1 MRYAVCQKNNTPIY
15 SPLCCTRNVLLI
27 KNFFRNS
34 RINALLTHD
43 MSGKNLFKALGL
55 GRIFFIGGAH
65 NMRNTIKWSSVALA
79 VALGNGLIATQ
90 AVAQGEGFVEGA
102 SATLSNRTIH
112 FNRDF
117 RTDRTPFN
125 GKREETASGFVLNF
139 QSGYTQ
145 GPIGLGADV
154 LAMAGLKLDSGGGRV
169 GTGLLPSEQWE
180 DGGVLF
186 TKRAPAEYS
195 EIRGAVKA
203 NFAGHTELRYG
214 VHLTENPVIAYEDAR
229 LLPNHY
235 FGYSITNNAID
246 GLFVE
251 AGRMTDRGEM
261 AYSSQR
267 EGAFVAD
274 EDQKVDYLGGTY
286 EFNDNLSATL
296 YTSKAED
303 LWKRHFVGLV
313 HTAELGND
321 LSLTTDLSYYN
332 TSDDSAPGEEFDND
346 AVSLALT
353 LGAGF
358 HDFTVAYQRMSG
370 DAGFEYFDNAI
381 YLANSVQVIDFNAK
395 DERSWQAR
403 YDYNFEG
410 LGIPGLNFM
419 TRYVRGSNIDA
430 GPGINDTRWERSTDI
445 RYTVQSGFL
454 QGVDLTW
461 RNATV
466 RQDANLDGGNI
477 DENRLIASY
486 TWTLL

>member
-1 MRYAVCQKNNTPIY
+1 MRT
-15 SPLCCTRNVLLI
+15 
-27 KNFFRNS
+27 
-34 RINALLTHD
+34 
-43 MSGKNLFKALGL
+43 
-55 GRIFFIGGAH
+55 
-65 NMRNTIKWSSVALA
+65 TIRWSSIALA
-79 VALGNGLIATQ
+79 VALGNGLVATQ

-102 SATLSNRTIH
+102 SATLSNRTFY

-117 RTDRTPFN
+117 RDN
-125 GKREETASGFVLNF
+125 VGQSKREETATGFALHF
-139 QSGYTQ
+139 QSGYTE
-145 GPIGLGADV
+145 GPVGLGADV
-154 LAMAGLKLDSGGGRV
+154 LALAGIKLDSGRGRA
-169 GTGLLPSEQWE
+169 GTGLLPVDN
-180 DGGVLF
+180 DGSV
-186 TKRAPAEYS
+186 PNEYS

-203 NFAGHTELRYG
+203 NFGGDTVLRYG
-214 VHLTENPVIAYEDAR
+214 YHLPENPVIAYEDSR

-235 FGYSITNNAID
+235 FGYSITNTSID
-246 GLFVE
+246 GLLLE

-286 EFNDNLSATL
+286 EFNDNLSASL

-303 LWKRHFVGLV
+303 LWKRHFAGIT
-313 HTAELGND
+313 HTAELGNG
-321 LSLTTDLSYYN
+321 LNLTTDLAHYH
-332 TSDDSAPGEEFDND
+332 TSDDSPVGEEFGNK
-346 AVSLALT
+346 ATSLAFT

-358 HDFTVAYQRMSG
+358 HDFTVAYQRMGG
-370 DAGFEYFDNAI
+370 DAGYDYADNAI

-410 LGIPGLNFM
+410 MGIPGLSFM
-419 TRYVRGSNIDA
+419 TRYVRGSNIDTDFV
-430 GPGINDTRWERSTDI
+430 GIDRDTRWERSTDL
-445 RYTVQSGFL
+445 RYTIQRGAL
-454 QGVDLTW
+454 QGLDLTW

-466 RQDANLDGGNI
+466 RQDAGLDGGDI